1 MRRERL
7 TAFALLVLVSIG
19 AGAVLA
25 FVALR
30 PDSSTRAHGGRRVP
44 FLEQVK
50 AAGVIGHYRVSRRIR
65 LPRLLDV
72 HLLPDSAFRKA
83 QAIFRSACS
92 EYSGARIVAGC
103 PEA

>member
-25 FVALR
+25 FVTLR

-44 FLEQVK
+44 FLEQVN
-50 AAGVIGHYRVSRRIR
+50 A
-65 LPRLLDV
+65 
-72 HLLPDSAFRKA
+72 
-83 QAIFRSACS
+83 
-92 EYSGARIVAGC
+92 E
-103 PEA
+103 E